1 MLRLLPLV
9 LFFAAQLC
17 LAQSGILKMK
27 DGTERPVKI
36 TATSSSSVFTS
47 NGTFSYSSIAEAIFD
62 TKEQRYQTVY
72 DRLAANGISVSFP
85 DPAESI
91 APEVVE
97 EKPAPGPVPLQP
109 QSNVVYTQTI
119 TMEDVVKGIN
129 EYQVQSSGGK
139 GVMMFGAALLSTYF
153 IMNAV
158 TTEQNKKAKSP
169 EDIKTVPMALPIAGA
184 VILTIGISID
194 MSALKHLKIKR

>member
-1 MLRLLPLV
+1 MLRHLSLV
-9 LFFAAQLC
+9 LLFFAQLC
-17 LAQSGILKMK
+17 FAQSGILKMK

-97 EKPAPGPVPLQP
+97 EKPAPVPVPTQP
-109 QSNVVYTQTI
+109 QSTVVYTQTI
-119 TMEDVVKGIN
+119 TMEDLVKGIN

-139 GVMMFGAALLSTYF
+139 GVMMLGAAILSTYF
-153 IMNAV
+153 VLNAV
-158 TTEQNKKAKSP
+158 TYEQNKNLKP
-169 EDIKTVPMALPIAGA
+169 GDTVKTVPLALPIAGA
-184 VILTIGISID
+184 VVLTIGISID